1 MQFVPFNCGK
11 LADCHQSLGRTLRTI
26 STVPFSQRCGPAAG
40 TLSGITYAA
49 KQIAN
54 SFGREVYA
62 DATALGM
69 SPANTS
75 SQLTANQNMKTNNK
89 TQHYPSTY
97 ALLVRSEER
106 ERSLS
111 ETFVYLL
118 LIGSAAFSMWYAAL
132 HPFRVPVVSVADNTT
147 STQAAAPARI

>member
-1 MQFVPFNCGK
+1 
-11 LADCHQSLGRTLRTI
+11 
-26 STVPFSQRCGPAAG
+26 
-40 TLSGITYAA
+40 
-49 KQIAN
+49 
-54 SFGREVYA
+54 
-62 DATALGM
+62 
-69 SPANTS
+69 
-75 SQLTANQNMKTNNK
+75 MKTNNNPH
-89 TQHYPSTY
+89 TQRSTY

-132 HPFRVPVVSVADNTT
+132 HPFRVPVVTLTENTV